1 MKQIAT
7 SLTELQLS
15 KLADISEI
23 LTQSRNSI
31 IRDAVNNY
39 IYRFYYKQDRS
50 KIIENKVTQDDL
62 KISKCEKLRKGECQI
77 FLMKLDG

>member
-1 MKQIAT
+1 MKQIAV

-15 KLADISEI
+15 KLADISGI

-31 IRDAVNNY
+31 IRDAVNNF

-77 FLMKLDG
+77 FLMRLDG